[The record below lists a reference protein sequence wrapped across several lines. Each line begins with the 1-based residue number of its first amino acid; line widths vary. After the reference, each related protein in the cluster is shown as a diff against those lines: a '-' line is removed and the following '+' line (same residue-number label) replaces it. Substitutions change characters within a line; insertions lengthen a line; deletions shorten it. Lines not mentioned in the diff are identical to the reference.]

1 MNLFK
6 KYNISNVTGITSAL
20 SNDMADHVELWNQML
35 NHSAE
40 WYGEVSP
47 SGVIEA
53 IAGALSNPVAEEVDV
68 TAKNEALHAV
78 MKHLNEHSTELVN
91 NLVLCGASLIRPTY
105 NADKL
110 QYEIV
115 RLGNYIPT
123 SYDFDGT
130 LTGAVICKQFDDKNK
145 HYLLLEVHEYKNRT
159 HKVHMELYEIIGEST
174 LKRRGLEA
182 CPQTMSLTEFYKWDE
197 VEHPMIIEVRNRKP
211 NNIDSSN
218 TPCAIYSGV
227 ENLVKDADTQYDRM
241 NWEQESAKRIVFAD
255 EDLFTKKKVE
265 GKLKLGER
273 LRKMFVNIQGNG
285 IGDEKLETF
294 SPDIRSDGQIAAF
307 NQILRRLE
315 LACNI
320 GKGTLSDMEA
330 VSQTAT
336 QYTGGKK
343 ALYTVVDSIESEL
356 EQKYKHCAY
365 VFAYMLSAYTG
376 ISFDDKIEITFND
389 TLRKDPVQ
397 MKQEAR
403 EEINTGILNPWEY
416 RMKFFNEDEEL
427 AKLNTPEKSFDNF
440 TMGM

>member
-1 MNLFK
+1 
-6 KYNISNVTGITSAL
+6 
-20 SNDMADHVELWNQML
+20 
-35 NHSAE
+35 
-40 WYGEVSP
+40 
-47 SGVIEA
+47 
-53 IAGALSNPVAEEVDV
+53 
-68 TAKNEALHAV
+68 
-78 MKHLNEHSTELVN
+78 
-91 NLVLCGASLIRPTY
+91 
-105 NADKL
+105 
-110 QYEIV
+110 
-115 RLGNYIPT
+115 
-123 SYDFDGT
+123 
-130 LTGAVICKQFDDKNK
+130 
-145 HYLLLEVHEYKNRT
+145 
-159 HKVHMELYEIIGEST
+159 MELYEIIGEST
-174 LKRRGLEA
+174 LKRRGLES
-182 CPQTMSLTEFYKWDE
+182 CPQTMSLTESYKWDE
-197 VEHPMIIEVRNRKP
+197 VDHPMIIEVRNRKP

-255 EDLFTKKKVE
+255 EDLFTKKKVD

-330 VSQTAT
+330 VAQTAT

-376 ISFDDKIEITFND
+376 IPFDDEIEITFND

-397 MKQEAR
+397 MKQEAMQ
-403 EEINTGILNPWEY
+403 EINAGILNPWEY